1 MTCHFHIFDIPSRD
15 MLGSQEPQILSFP
28 TQELTIGA
36 SFRAFPKC
44 QLWPEQS
51 TDSAFTSSTE
61 WSLNQVTWSFQSPML
76 PMKPIHTSS
85 HASCLS
91 YQVHSL
97 LLASSLAS
105 LFSVWNPTTLLSGLL
120 PHRPAMFWFLLL
132 SRYVFYYHT
141 RYWVLYDIQCILRNT
156 FTWQSCPR
164 FNPALPSSLLQSAS
178 PQLVPVPLWLPMS
191 LFSSHI
197 FMYMY
202 ICMHAYKSRFD
213 IGDNAWYLYKFDLFY
228 KIECSPVLLIFLQMT

>member
-1 MTCHFHIFDIPSRD
+1 MEFRILTHGILKMEIQMANRQLNKNQQETTRGMLYTSYSLVRNENQQQMMTCHFHIFDIPSRD

-36 SFRAFPKC
+36 SFRALPKC

-105 LFSVWNPTTLLSGLL
+105 L
-120 PHRPAMFWFLLL
+120 
-132 SRYVFYYHT
+132 
-141 RYWVLYDIQCILRNT
+141 
-156 FTWQSCPR
+156 
-164 FNPALPSSLLQSAS
+164 
-178 PQLVPVPLWLPMS
+178 
-191 LFSSHI
+191 
-197 FMYMY
+197 
-202 ICMHAYKSRFD
+202 
-213 IGDNAWYLYKFDLFY
+213 
-228 KIECSPVLLIFLQMT
+228 